1 MTAATLEEPLA
12 TQTAGLSR
20 EARERAAIDTST
32 RFPVLLF
39 YASALFWLFLAS
51 LISLITSIKLH
62 YPAFLSSWAAL
73 NYGRLVPLQND
84 LMFYGWASLAGV
96 GTGIWIMARL
106 CRVEVR
112 YPLVVMFGAALWNLG
127 LVVGSI
133 GILGGAGGPFPYLE
147 FPGFAAAL
155 IFFGYSAIGIWG
167 VVLYRF
173 RRSGH
178 VFVSQWYL
186 ICAFFAFPWIYG
198 IGNLMLHV
206 LPVGGAVQSAI
217 VFWFTGN
224 LFGLWLTAIGLAA
237 AYYMIPKVTG
247 KPIFS
252 YHLATFGFWTFVL
265 FYSFR
270 GLPAYLVGPLPA
282 WVLTVSIVASV
293 LTIIP
298 IATVAVNHH
307 FTLREN
313 IRMMHFS
320 PTLRFVVI
328 GSMAYTVAGCINIFF
343 SLRST
348 GRMLQF
354 TMGERGLVQLDL
366 YAFFSMIMFGC
377 IYYIVPR
384 LVGAEWRS
392 AWLIKLHFWGAAYGI
407 GLLLL
412 MLMVGGIM
420 QGSAMADSGNS
431 FQQVYQSTLPFL
443 AGSTIAQV
451 LLFMGQTVFGLH
463 FLLMLAR
470 LGRPGGEPTLM
481 AAQTAEVGH

>member
-1 MTAATLEEPLA
+1 M
-12 TQTAGLSR
+12 TQTAGPSR

-62 YPAFLSSWAAL
+62 YPGFLSFCAAL
-73 NYGRLVPLQND
+73 NFGRLVPVQNN

-96 GTGIWIMARL
+96 GTAIWIMARL
-106 CRVEVR
+106 CRVELR
-112 YPLVVMFGAALWNLG
+112 YPLFITFGAALWNLG
-127 LVVGSI
+127 LIVGTI
-133 GILGGAGGPFPYLE
+133 AILAGAGGPFPYLE
-147 FPGFAAAL
+147 FPGYAAVL
-155 IFFGYSAIGIWG
+155 IFLGYSAIGIWG

-186 ICAFFAFPWIYG
+186 ICAFFAFPWIYA

-206 LPVGGAVQSAI
+206 LPVEGAVQSAI
-217 VFWFTGN
+217 VFWFAGN

-247 KPIFS
+247 LPIFS

-270 GLPAYLVGPLPA
+270 GLPAFLGGPLPS
-282 WVLTVSIVASV
+282 WVITASIVASV

-307 FTLREN
+307 FTLRQN
-313 IRMMHFS
+313 ITMMHFS

-328 GSMAYTVAGCINIFF
+328 GAMAYTLAGCLNIIF
-343 SLRST
+343 SLRSA
-348 GRMLQF
+348 GHFMHL
-354 TMGERGLVQLDL
+354 TMGARGLIQLDL
-366 YAFFSMIMFGC
+366 YAFFSMVMFGC

-384 LVGAEWRS
+384 LVGVEWRS

-412 MLMVGGIM
+412 MLLVGGLM
-420 QGSAMADSGNS
+420 QGAAMMDPGNS
-431 FQQVYQSTLPFL
+431 FEQVYESTLPFL

-451 LLFMGQTVFGLH
+451 LLFFGQTVFGLH
-463 FLLMLAR
+463 FLMMLAR
-470 LGRPGGEPTLM
+470 LGRPGGAPTLIVP
-481 AAQTAEVGH
+481 QPAEVAH